1 LGEAVRVVRIFCSAL
16 LKKAAE
22 HLPTL

>member
-1 LGEAVRVVRIFCSAL
+1 LGEAVRVLRIFCSAL